1 MDAAQARR
9 GAAMM
14 ERIFDLTL
22 LADQSLVQAAWVLP
36 EDLLHLPAA
45 VEVLKTGSVG
55 RAPLMGRELQWNAQP
70 GQAISTMRV
79 EGRVTL
85 LSIALAGE
93 GGELLE
99 LWIASLRAMP
109 SIRLVNANEAH
120 AFEIIRRV
128 RERPL
133 SASVL
138 LPEGSREEQKEL
150 LDLQRSVSFALL
162 SAQW

>member
-1 MDAAQARR
+1 
-9 GAAMM
+9 MM

-36 EDLLHLPAA
+36 EDLLHVPAA

-55 RAPLMGRELQWNAQP
+55 RAPLLGRELQWNAQP

-93 GGELLE
+93 GVELLD
-99 LWIASLRAMP
+99 LWIASLRSMP

-138 LPEGSREEQKEL
+138 LPEGTREEQKEL
-150 LDLQRSVSFALL
+150 LDLQRSVSFSLL
-162 SAQW
+162 NAHW

>member
-1 MDAAQARR
+1 MDADPARS
-9 GAAMM
+9 GAAMI

-36 EDLLHLPAA
+36 EDLRHVEDA
-45 VEVLKTGSVG
+45 VEVLKAGSIG

-70 GQAISTMRV
+70 GAAISTMRL

-85 LSIALAGE
+85 LSIALMRE
-93 GGELLE
+93 GGELLD
-99 LWIASLRAMP
+99 LWISSLRAMP
-109 SIRLVNANEAH
+109 SIRMVNANDAN

-138 LPEGSREEQKEL
+138 LPEGTREEQREL